1 MDTNCGAAGNTL
13 IGNGGAFDHIVIPG
27 GQCNTPPAL
36 PAAIALLNVVSDRYC
51 GTGLYCL
58 GAVANTATISAAA
71 TDATVCSNQ
80 KPFKISVESDGLEY
94 ISDVVNSEGV
104 TGNNAGFSI
113 SNSWNS
119 HWQFVSYLF

>member
-13 IGNGGAFDHIVIPG
+13 IAKGGSFDHIVIPG
-27 GQCNTPPAL
+27 GQCNTPAA
-36 PAAIALLNVVSDRYC
+36 AAITVLNDRYC
-51 GTGLYCL
+51 GTALYCL
-58 GAVANTATISAAA
+58 GAVPTAVVGAAA

-94 ISDVVNSEGV
+94 ISDVVNAEGV